1 MNTLYPVVF
10 PNPTIDLVT
19 KSSDSGDNA
28 RTVFGSNFPGMP
40 PLQENPN
47 AKKQKKSSTPTSAPN
62 RGCGAQPP
70 VPFSLP

>member
-47 AKKQKKSSTPTSAPN
+47 AKKQKKKLDPHQRAESRMRGATS
-62 RGCGAQPP
+62 RS
-70 VPFSLP
+70 V